1 MNKDML
7 REIIGWTLS
16 LALVHGL
23 VEGSLGLQLL
33 LGGAIATSLS
43 LAYKVQIN
51 RQILDNTNLE
61 LQRMFEQTTRLE
73 AEVAGLR
80 HGQNDHPAC

>member
-1 MNKDML
+1 MMNKDML

-23 VEGSLGLQLL
+23 VEGGPGLQLL

-43 LAYKVQIN
+43 LAWKVQVN
-51 RQILDNTNLE
+51 RHLLDNTNLE
-61 LQRMFEQTTRLE
+61 LQRLSEQATRLE
-73 AEVAGLR
+73 LEIAELR
-80 HGQNDHPAC
+80 RERDR

>member
-16 LALVHGL
+16 LALVHA
-23 VEGSLGLQLL
+23 VVDGSTGLQLL

-43 LAYKVQIN
+43 LAWKVQQN
-51 RQILDNTNLE
+51 RLLLDNTNLE
-61 LQRMFEQTTRLE
+61 LQRMFEQATRLE
-73 AEVAGLR
+73 AEMAELR
-80 HGQNDHPAC
+80 RDRDGCGPG